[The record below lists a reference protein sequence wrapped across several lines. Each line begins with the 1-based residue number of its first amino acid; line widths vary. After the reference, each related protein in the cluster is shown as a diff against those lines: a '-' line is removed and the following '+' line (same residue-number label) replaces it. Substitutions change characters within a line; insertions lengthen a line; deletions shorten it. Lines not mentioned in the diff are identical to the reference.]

1 MCVVVKVDKIIKAAF
16 ANASDFKKLFWRF
29 FYEKEM
35 SCIEKEISG
44 IVDYNGCIIGFYA
57 WRG

>member
-16 ANASDFKKLFWRF
+16 ANASDFKKLFWRV
-29 FYEKEM
+29 FY
-35 SCIEKEISG
+35 EKEISG